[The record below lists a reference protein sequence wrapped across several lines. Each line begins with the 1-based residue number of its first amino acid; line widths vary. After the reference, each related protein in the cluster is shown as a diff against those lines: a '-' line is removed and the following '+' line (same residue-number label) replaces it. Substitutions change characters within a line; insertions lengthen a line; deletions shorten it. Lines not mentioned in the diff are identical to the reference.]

1 MSALLWRASRRF
13 LLRHPGQLVLAVAG
27 IALGIAVV
35 VGVDLANDSARRAFA
50 TSIELVS
57 GRSTHQLVGVNG
69 SLPESLYPALRA
81 GLGIQRAA
89 PIIEA
94 RIRLPA
100 MPERPFTLL
109 GLDPLA
115 EAPFRPV
122 LAIGGDS
129 SVNAARLM
137 TEPATVVLPRRLA
150 EELGTRVDDRIRIV
164 AGGREQSVTV
174 AGIAD
179 FDRARQDIAATMIF
193 ADIATAQELLGL
205 LPGLITRID
214 LVLEPDEAARLVAA
228 PPTGVMLVETDAQ
241 NTALGE
247 MTRAFRVNLTALSLL
262 ALVVGMFLIYATLS
276 FLVVQRRPLIGIE
289 RAMGVTQQQ
298 LFKVVLAEA
307 ALLGG
312 AGTLAGLALGHW
324 LGQGLVTLV
333 LRTIEDL
340 YFAREVAAVAAD
352 PRIYAKGAVLGLGA
366 TLFATLAPAFEAART
381 APRAALSRAELERRS
396 QRRLPWLALAGV
408 ACAGVAAGLFALA
421 AESLAVGFAGLF
433 FVIAAAACF
442 TPAATMVLMRALER
456 PAGWISGLPG
466 RLAARGAA
474 ASLSRTGVAVTAL
487 AIAVATVIGVGV
499 MIGSFRA
506 SVETWLDHTLQSD
519 FYLRLDPGAPAQ
531 AGAGLSPEGIAEIA
545 ALPGVE
551 GLSLSRWLRLA
562 TAGGEL
568 QLRAI
573 EPGPRG
579 WGLAIIDGDPEQ
591 AWEAFAS
598 GGAVVVSEPYARKHH
613 VAVGDRLELPAASGP
628 VHFPVAGVFRDY
640 SSDRGA
646 VVMRLATYRK
656 HWQDA
661 SLTGAGMYLAPGADR
676 LAARRALEAY
686 AGRHLELQLAHS
698 REIRAASMQ
707 VFERTFTITE
717 VLRWLAGLVAFF
729 GILSALS
736 ALALERA
743 RETAVLRAIGF
754 APGQLRTLA
763 LAQTG
768 LLGLASGLFAIPIG
782 LILAALLVFV
792 INERAFGWSMSLQAQ
807 PATLA
812 GGLAL
817 ALAAALLAGILPA
830 WRQSRA
836 PLASQLREE

>member
-13 LLRHPGQLVLAVAG
+13 LLRHPAQPGLAIAG
-27 IALGIAVV
+27 VALGIAVV

-50 TSIELVS
+50 ASVELVS
-57 GRSTHQLVGVNG
+57 GRSTHQLQGVTG
-69 SLPESLYPALRA
+69 TLPESLYPELRTRP
-81 GLGIQRAA
+81 GIHRAA
-89 PIIEA
+89 PVIEA

-122 LAIGGDS
+122 LAIGGGAAS
-129 SVNAARLM
+129 AARLL
-137 TEPATVVLPRRLA
+137 TEPATVVLPRSLA
-150 EELGTRVDDRIRIV
+150 DGIGARIDDRIPIV
-164 AGGREQSVTV
+164 AGGREQAVTV
-174 AGIAD
+174 AGLAD
-179 FDRARQDIAATMIF
+179 FDRTQRDVAATTIF

-205 LPGLITRID
+205 SGRITRID
-214 LVLEPDEAARLVAA
+214 LILEPQEAARLAAA
-228 PPTGVMLVETDAQ
+228 PPAGTTLVATDAQ
-241 NTALGE
+241 NAALGE

-289 RAMGVTQQQ
+289 RALGVTQRQ
-298 LFKVVLAEA
+298 LFGVVLAEA
-307 ALLGG
+307 AVLGG

-324 LGQGLVTLV
+324 LGHGLVALV

-340 YFAREVAAVAAD
+340 YFTREVAAAAAD
-352 PRIYAKGAVLGLGA
+352 PWIYAKGVALGLGA
-366 TLFATLAPAFEAART
+366 TLLATLAPAIEAART
-381 APRAALSRAELERRS
+381 TPRAALSRADLERRS
-396 QRRLPWLALAGV
+396 RRRLPALAIAGI
-408 ACAGVAAGLFALA
+408 ACTGVAAVLLTLSV
-421 AESLAVGFAGLF
+421 ESLTVAFAGLF
-433 FVIAAAACF
+433 CVIAAAACF
-442 TPAATMVLMRALER
+442 TPAATLGLMRAFER
-456 PAGWISGLPG
+456 PAGWLAGLPG

-519 FYLRLDPGAPAQ
+519 FYLRLEPGTPAQ
-531 AGAGLSPEGIAEIA
+531 AGAGLSPEGIAELA

-562 TAGGEL
+562 TPAGEL

-579 WGLAIIDGDPEQ
+579 WGLAIIEGDPER

-598 GGAVVVSEPYARKHH
+598 GNAVVVSEPFARKNSL
-613 VAVGDRLELPAASGP
+613 AVGDRIELPAASGP
-628 VHFPVAGVFRDY
+628 VRFPVAGVFRDY
-640 SSDRGA
+640 SNDRGA
-646 VVMRLATYRK
+646 VVLPLATYRQ
-656 HWQDA
+656 HWRDA
-661 SLTGAGMYLAPGADR
+661 SLTGTGIYLDPRADR
-676 LAARRALEAY
+676 EAARRALEAF
-686 AGRHLELQLAHS
+686 ASRHLELQLAPS

-754 APGQLRTLA
+754 APGELRALA
-763 LAQTG
+763 LTQTG
-768 LLGLASGLFAIPIG
+768 LLGLASGLLAIPIG
-782 LILAALLVFV
+782 LVLAVLLVFV
-792 INERAFGWSMSLQAQ
+792 INERAFGWSMSLQAR

-817 ALAAALLAGILPA
+817 ALGAALLAGILPA

-836 PLASQLREE
+836 ALASQLREE